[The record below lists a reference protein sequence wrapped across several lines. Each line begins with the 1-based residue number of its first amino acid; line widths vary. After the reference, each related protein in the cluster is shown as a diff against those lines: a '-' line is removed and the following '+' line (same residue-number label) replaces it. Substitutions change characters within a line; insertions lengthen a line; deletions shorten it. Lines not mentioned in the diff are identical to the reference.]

1 MSSKHSLTAN
11 KSCNKSRVAT
21 RGKSPPKRPKLVPY
35 SSALSLTTEDP
46 VFCSTPKK
54 SSCARASVGSGLEE
68 LTPIRGFLGISVESG
83 GRKQKDSGEYSCHDQ
98 SHGSG
103 PHSGRLHLRDIR
115 KKLTFSDEE
124 QEKGRVISN
133 RPTRWNRDTC
143 PERERERE
151 TSSPKAEQKQRESH
165 LKQYHQQLQQLMP
178 SLDSSSEH
186 LSSTSTCFSCSHQVP
201 MFSPSCPRYT
211 SQASFD
217 LDQTCNRGQMS
228 SFSSEG
234 HNKDTCRVVHDPSCD
249 TSKDLRILDTKS
261 KYGKEIVS
269 DEKERTLSPTG
280 QDYRRPVRME
290 SGGKRRR
297 AWGTPAGIPQ
307 INTVAGARQDDV
319 GTPMFKALSVDTV
332 LFHAESACHH
342 SPAQHPFSPTHVHT
356 DTLKTLKGQFELA
369 KGRACTSDI
378 LPSPSQNTRRVTP
391 TWLVGNDGKTII
403 HNASNLHN
411 EPLTTSHSMEDPAFK
426 QVGTH
431 PDTDGKMSILAQG
444 KASTGFATSIMDPLS
459 ISLLE
464 VDQQATTASFLQG
477 KQSNLSLFESRE
489 GGDKRNGCKSVAFSI
504 LQSSSSESVQKT
516 LPKWHH
522 EECSDRPS
530 NISVQTNS
538 LFESHIDKK
547 TCDFHVKPR
556 VHLSTLEDI
565 HHAQ

>member
-1 MSSKHSLTAN
+1 MSSKHNLSAN
-11 KSCNKSRVAT
+11 KSCYKASVAT

-54 SSCARASVGSGLEE
+54 SSCARGSVGTGLEQ
-68 LTPIRGFLGISVESG
+68 LTPIRGFLGTSVQRESG
-83 GRKQKDSGEYSCHDQ
+83 GRKQKDRGEPSYHDQ

-103 PHSGRLHLRDIR
+103 PDSGRRCLRDIR

-124 QEKGRVISN
+124 LEKERGISN
-133 RPTRWNRDTC
+133 RPTLCNRDTC

-151 TSSPKAEQKQRESH
+151 TSSPTAEQKERERH

-186 LSSTSTCFSCSHQVP
+186 LSSTPTCPYFSCSHEVP
-201 MFSPSCPRYT
+201 QFSPS
-211 SQASFD
+211 
-217 LDQTCNRGQMS
+217 RG
-228 SFSSEG
+228 
-234 HNKDTCRVVHDPSCD
+234 VVHGPFCD
-249 TSKDLRILDTKS
+249 TSKDLRILGDTKS
-261 KYGKEIVS
+261 KYGKETVNG
-269 DEKERTLSPTG
+269 EKERTLSPTE
-280 QDYRRPVRME
+280 QEYRRPVRME

-297 AWGTPAGIPQ
+297 AWVTPAGIPQ
-307 INTVAGARQDDV
+307 INTVADARRDDV
-319 GTPMFKALSVDTV
+319 ETPMFEALSVDTV
-332 LFHAESACHH
+332 LSHTESACHH
-342 SPAQHPFSPTHVHT
+342 SPAQHPFSPTRVHT
-356 DTLKTLKGQFELA
+356 DTLKTPKGQFELA
-369 KGRACTSDI
+369 KGRASTSDI
-378 LPSPSQNTRRVTP
+378 LPSPSQNTRRVTSA
-391 TWLVGNDGKTII
+391 WLVGNDGKTII
-403 HNASNLHN
+403 QNASNLHN
-411 EPLTTSHSMEDPAFK
+411 EPLTMSHSMEDPAYN

-444 KASTGFATSIMDPLS
+444 KASPGFATSIMDRLS

-504 LQSSSSESVQKT
+504 LQSSSSENVQKS

-522 EECSDRPS
+522 EECSNCPS

-538 LFESHIDKK
+538 LFESHIDEKN
-547 TCDFHVKPR
+547 CDFHVKPR

-565 HHAQ
+565 YHAQ